1 MFGDMLGDLQKKQ
14 DELKAKLSTV
24 EIKESLNDGAITVTA
39 NAAREIINIEL
50 DDSKIDMTDKAE
62 VEDLVLIAVNNAL
75 KKAAEKEAAM
85 SQNLIS
91 DMLPPG
97 MANMFGS

>member
-97 MANMFGS
+97 MENMFGS